1 MQLEDI
7 KSLSGD
13 DTELFQTLSSGYLR
27 GLDIHALISCMK
39 QNIHT
44 PYADKIYRSLEK
56 HDAFSAHTS
65 AVAEHLLGLIYKDMP
80 YRELRRIAYLLNML
94 ISHCSSDIKV
104 RAWDAFINSGKR
116 SIRKYAYQ
124 ISAEIIGSGR
134 LEDAWKIADNHTDE
148 VVFLA
153 STLLETVPENE
164 LPKWNIRI
172 LENSYI
178 PDSIKRKFFRR
189 KESLGKEDYNFLK
202 ENMPRTYIYE
212 AAMRQEFVDDD
223 TCHDLYLAEMEQK
236 EPWLRMDIKTFS
248 HYMGKP
254 DYDGLLLWCF
264 SKMGKWDLIEKILKE
279 GGYNENKV

>member
-7 KSLSGD
+7 KALSGE

-27 GLDIHALISCMK
+27 GLDINALISCMK

-44 PYADKIYRSLEK
+44 AYADKIYRSLER
-56 HDAFSAHTS
+56 HDAFSIHAS
-65 AVAEHLLGLIYKDMP
+65 VVAEYFLGLISKDMP
-80 YRELRRIAYLLNML
+80 YRELRRIAYLLSML
-94 ISHCSSDIKV
+94 ISHCSKDIQV
-104 RAWDAFINSGKR
+104 QAWDAFINSGKR

-124 ISAEIIGSGR
+124 IPAEIIGSRR
-134 LEDAWKIADNHTDE
+134 LEDAWKIAENHTDE

-153 STLLETVPENE
+153 STLLETVPESE
-164 LPKWNIRI
+164 LSKWKKRI

-189 KESLGKEDYNFLK
+189 KESLDKEDYNFLK

-212 AAMRQEFVDDD
+212 AAMRQEFVDDE
-223 TCHDLYLAEMEQK
+223 TCYNLYLAEMNQK

-264 SKMGKWDLIEKILKE
+264 SKMGKWDLVQKILKE
-279 GGYNENKV
+279 GKSNEN